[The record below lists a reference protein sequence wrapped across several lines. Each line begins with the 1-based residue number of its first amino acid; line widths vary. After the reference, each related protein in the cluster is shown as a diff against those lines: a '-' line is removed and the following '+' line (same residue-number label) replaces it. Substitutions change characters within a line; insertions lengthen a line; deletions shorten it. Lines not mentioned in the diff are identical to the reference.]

1 MPIDPH
7 KAELHASGFRAML
20 EVATEQL
27 GQPAVAEVVA
37 SLGARLEEFSDPNG
51 WFSLEFAEALIAA
64 LGERCEDPTWLDRAM
79 RLGVTPKYLGILYP
93 LFRAFGTPA
102 FTYKQTVSIVQRLN
116 KTMAWQL
123 ESLEDNYARFRVEPA
138 PGVAR
143 ERTPAMCRVRVVQAE
158 ALATLFDLPPA
169 KVTQPEC
176 LHRGDSACIYEV
188 RWKEHR
194 RPLWSLSGAVLG
206 AVLGFAIATASG
218 WPLMAVV
225 MFAAL
230 VGLGGWALARVREVK
245 RDIRERMNDL
255 NSNHDALT
263 RSTFA
268 NEQRFAELLQAKAEV
283 DEKVEQRT
291 KELQDA
297 TQQLS
302 DTLHKLQE
310 LDRTKTDFF
319 NNVSHELRSPLTLIL
334 APLDELIAGRV
345 PPGGQRAGFETMH
358 RNASRLLRLINQ
370 LLDLAKIDAG
380 QMRLAATATDL
391 VALVRGSVQS
401 FEAAA
406 QRKGVAISVHA
417 PNAMPKVIL
426 DAAWIDS
433 ALTNLIAN
441 ALRLTP
447 SGGAVRVSVE
457 DSGAHVTLAV
467 ADDGPGIAPG
477 DKKTIFE
484 RFAQGDSARR
494 VIGGT
499 GIGLALVREAA
510 RMHGGDVEL
519 QSELGKGST
528 FTIKLPRMAASDVA
542 PAERSQPSLPPA
554 RILIEDVQDS
564 PESADRP
571 GPSGAGAPLALVVE
585 DNPELR
591 IFIADVLATRYRVRA
606 AADGAQGL
614 ELARSCRPDVIV
626 SDVAMPEMDGYELC
640 RQLRQEE
647 ETKGIPVLLVTART
661 EVSSVLEGFEAG
673 ANDYLLKPF
682 HATELLARVD
692 VHVRLRRLVSQ
703 LARQERLA
711 ALGSLAASVAH
722 NVRNPLS
729 ALISGLPAIR
739 NRLASSLDQPTSEL
753 LSIMLDCAERI
764 ERMTL
769 DLLDL
774 SRIDREVSGDFSP
787 GAGLMTCTRMIEP
800 RLTFDV
806 ALKVEVDET
815 VMTSG
820 RAGDMNHVF
829 MNVIDNAL
837 RAVDAKGTVEV
848 RGGRDGKCYLVT
860 VADSGP
866 GIPAEDL
873 ERVFEPFYTTRA
885 AGEGTGL
892 GLSIAR
898 QIMQEHGGTITAGT
912 SALGG
917 ALLTIRLPLR
927 ATQRAVA

>member
-1 MPIDPH
+1 
-7 KAELHASGFRAML
+7 ML
-20 EVATEQL
+20 EVATQEI
-27 GQPAVAEVVA
+27 GRPGVAEIVEP
-37 SLGARLEEFSDPNG
+37 LGVTLDELADPNG
-51 WFSLEFAEALIAA
+51 WFSLEFAEAFISAISARL
-64 LGERCEDPTWLDRAM
+64 EDPTWLDRAM

-116 KTMAWQL
+116 KTMAWRL
-123 ESLEDNYARFRVEPA
+123 EKLDANYARFRVEPA

-158 ALATLFDLPPA
+158 ALATLFDLPA
-169 KVTQPEC
+169 AAVTQPEC
-176 LHRGDSACIYEV
+176 LHRGDSACVYEV

-194 RPLWSLSGAVLG
+194 RPLWSWGGAALG
-206 AVLGFAIATASG
+206 AGLGIMAGTAG
-218 WPLMAVV
+218 AWPTSAVA
-225 MFAAL
+225 MFAAI
-230 VGLGGWALARVREVK
+230 GMLGGWSVARVREVK
-245 RDIRERMNDL
+245 RDIRDRVNDL

-268 NEQRFAELLQAKAEV
+268 NEQRYTELLQAKAEV

-291 KELQDA
+291 KQLQDA

-302 DTLHKLQE
+302 ETLHKLQE

-334 APLDELIAGRV
+334 APLDELLAGRR
-345 PPGGQRAGFETMH
+345 PPGGEQAAYETMH

-380 QMRLAATATDL
+380 QMRIVCAATDL
-391 VALVRGSVQS
+391 VALVRSGLSG

-406 QRKGVAISVHA
+406 QRKGVALSLRA
-417 PNAMPKVIL
+417 PEAMPPVVL

-433 ALTNLIAN
+433 ALANLVAN
-441 ALRLTP
+441 ALRLTN
-447 SGGAVRVSVE
+447 GGRSVRVSVE
-457 DSGAHVTLAV
+457 DLGTHVTVAV
-467 ADDGPGIAPG
+467 ADDGPGIAPE
-477 DKKTIFE
+477 DRKKIFE
-484 RFAQGDSARR
+484 RFAQGDSTQR
-494 VIGGT
+494 VVGGT

-510 RMHGGDVEL
+510 RLHGGDVAL
-519 QSELGKGST
+519 VSELGKGST
-528 FTIKLPRMAASDVA
+528 FTVRLPRLAASQGSSI
-542 PAERSQPSLPPA
+542 ERSQPSLTPV
-554 RILIEDVQDS
+554 RELVEDVRDV

-571 GPSGAGAPLALVVE
+571 GPSEGAPLALVVE

-591 IFIADVLATRYRVRA
+591 LFIADVLAARYRVRA
-606 AADGAQGL
+606 AGNGMQGL
-614 ELARSCRPDVIV
+614 ELARTLRPDVIV

-640 RQLRQEE
+640 RRLRADDD
-647 ETKGIPVLLVTART
+647 TKSIPVLLVTART
-661 EVSSVLEGFEAG
+661 EVSSVLQGFEAG

-692 VHVRLRRLVSQ
+692 VHVRLRRLVGH

-739 NRLASSLDQPTSEL
+739 RRLASAVDQPTGEL
-753 LSIMLDCAERI
+753 IDIMLHCAERI

-774 SRIDREVSGDFSP
+774 SRIDREVSGDFAP
-787 GAGLMTCTRMIEP
+787 GAGLLVCTRMVES

-806 ALKVEVDET
+806 QLRAEVDDKAT
-815 VMTSG
+815 AAG
-820 RAGDMNHVF
+820 RAGDLNHVF
-829 MNVIDNAL
+829 MNLIDNAL
-837 RAVDAKGTVEV
+837 RAVGPKGTVEV
-848 RGGRDGKCYLVT
+848 RGAVERDCYIVT
-860 VADSGP
+860 VDDSGP
-866 GIPAEDL
+866 GIAPAEID
-873 ERVFEPFYTTRA
+873 RIFEPFYTTREP
-885 AGEGTGL
+885 GEGTGL
-892 GLSIAR
+892 GLSIVR
-898 QIMQEHGGTITAGT
+898 QIMEEHGGSVMVGSST
-912 SALGG
+912 LGG
-917 ALLTIRLPLR
+917 AMFTVRLPLR
-927 ATQRAVA
+927 AAQRAVA